1 MEYSV
6 ESMLKRLELLQKEKD
21 SISRTLQANEEAN
34 AQKVDTKTTNKMTWW
49 QNQIIKSEENYKREM
64 KEADDLLLREMDRI
78 HKMVD
83 QKKAGIKRDY
93 DNSFRYNHEGL
104 SSVQDKLPP
113 KTERIINMEIRLKE
127 VNSKID
133 YLNMFLA
140 NYKKTEEPDYVNQV
154 IIPAKTWVCPKELDD
169 EAKKVMASRPA
180 PEPEIQGGTPPLPP
194 HPPKIEG
201 LYFYRLVYPDGKRR
215 DSEKGGRT
223 FNQKNKNAENVY
235 PYKL

>member
-78 HKMVD
+78 QKMVD

-127 VNSKID
+127 VNSKMD

-140 NYKKTEEPDYVNQV
+140 NYKKTEEPGYVSQV
-154 IIPAKTWVCPKELDD
+154 IIPGIIWKPSPEL
-169 EAKKVMASRPA
+169 EEAAKKVMASRPA
-180 PEPEIQGGTPPLPP
+180 PEPEI
-194 HPPKIEG
+194 
-201 LYFYRLVYPDGKRR
+201 
-215 DSEKGGRT
+215 
-223 FNQKNKNAENVY
+223 
-235 PYKL
+235 

>member
-1 MEYSV
+1 M

-78 HKMVD
+78 QKMVD

-127 VNSKID
+127 VNSKMD

-140 NYKKTEEPDYVNQV
+140 NYKKTEEPGYVSQV
-154 IIPAKTWVCPKELDD
+154 IIPGIIWKPSPEL
-169 EAKKVMASRPA
+169 EEAAKKVMASRPA
-180 PEPEIQGGTPPLPP
+180 PEPEI
-194 HPPKIEG
+194 
-201 LYFYRLVYPDGKRR
+201 
-215 DSEKGGRT
+215 
-223 FNQKNKNAENVY
+223 
-235 PYKL
+235 